1 MKANQITAIGVS
13 IIALFVVYIFV
24 NGLFVG
30 KQYQNRKQFMDTNTF
45 CREKANEG
53 IYKRLKRLDLDSSAW
68 KFLTDCMKAYG
79 YENVE
84 CGYDYGVCEQK

>member
-1 MKANQITAIGVS
+1 
-13 IIALFVVYIFV
+13 
-24 NGLFVG
+24 
-30 KQYQNRKQFMDTNTF
+30 MDTNTF